1 LAESVNDEMER
12 MWKEDVIYFKVLSPH
27 NKPVRI
33 HGLWP
38 SMLIQDFLNMKQRC
52 HLLNCDVHALHMNQ
66 AS

>member
-52 HLLNCDVHALHMNQ
+52 HLLNC
-66 AS
+66 